1 MRLIARGFMMSRA
14 RRPQHSENRQPL
26 GSNEIER
33 NPNRCPTHPGKL
45 PREYVVPATKKKE
58 AEIARDLGISPQ
70 HFQDILFER
79 KPVSSEVAESLAK
92 QFGNGQG
99 LWLRIQAAYDEW
111 QALRSVR
118 VSETPKHVV
127 KVRSGLAKTT
137 SRWLNRFIAPS
148 R

>member
-1 MRLIARGFMMSRA
+1 M
-14 RRPQHSENRQPL
+14 
-26 GSNEIER
+26 ER
-33 NPNRCPTHPGKL
+33 NPNRCPKHPSKL

-58 AEIARDLGISPQ
+58 AEIAQDLGISPQ

-79 KPVSSEVAESLAK
+79 KPVSSEVAESLGK

-99 LWLRIQAAYDEW
+99 LWLRMQAAFDEW
-111 QALRSVR
+111 QFLRLIS

-137 SRWLNRFIAPS
+137 SRWLNRFIASS